1 MKKKIALLSLLAG
14 VAFGIEESTTTILGL
29 LGNLEVVGWGPS
41 KPKYNPPPP
50 PVPKGSLCPD
60 SDRDGI
66 PDYLDRCPD
75 TPPGLPVDQKGCP
88 VLFSFPL
95 QLLFDFNRVKIKK
108 IYYPQLKKIAQVLRN
123 NPYLKIEIAG
133 YTDDVGSPEFN
144 KKLSYQRA
152 LAVKETL
159 VKHFG
164 INPDR
169 IVVKGYGE
177 EHPLVPNTTETN
189 RALNR
194 RVDIIDIT
202 NEIPKSALPKPTPPQ
217 LAYCAPA
224 PKVGLVPVPPANSR
238 TRAKGRPIPGKGA
251 TKPLPSTGQVLRK
264 PVEVPIKGGK
274 VQYPVVETAEIP
286 AQTGKKSS
294 KKTEQSPKGTY
305 YRSPIM
311 PKEYYLPRP
320 VVPESPKPPYQRA
333 FLPAQKW
340 DLEQIKVI
348 PIPSGSYSTQI
359 PVKPSSDKKNGPTP
373 KVTIEYIN

>member
-1 MKKKIALLSLLAG
+1 MKRKIALLSLLAG
-14 VAFGIEESTTTILGL
+14 VAFGVEEPATTVLGL
-29 LGNLEVVGWGPS
+29 MGNLEVVGWGPS

-50 PVPKGSLCPD
+50 PIPKGPLCPD
-60 SDRDGI
+60 SDRDGV

-75 TPPGLPVDQKGCP
+75 TPPGLAVDQKGCP

-95 QLLFDFNRVKIKK
+95 RLLFDFNRVKIKK
-108 IYYPQLKKIAQVLRN
+108 IYYPQLKKIAEVLKN
-123 NPYLKIEIAG
+123 NPYLKVEIAG

-152 LAVKETL
+152 LAVKEAL

-164 INPDR
+164 IDPNR

-202 NEIPKSALPKPTPPQ
+202 NEIPKSALPKPTPTQ
-217 LAYCAPA
+217 LAYCSPA
-224 PKVGLVPVPPANSR
+224 PKVGLVPVSTSGTSKKGGKPQPPRGAKAPTPPAGKVL
-238 TRAKGRPIPGKGA
+238 KGGE
-251 TKPLPSTGQVLRK
+251 
-264 PVEVPIKGGK
+264 EVPIKGAK
-274 VQYPVVETAEIP
+274 VRYPVVESAEIP
-286 AQTGKKSS
+286 AKTSNSKVSQS
-294 KKTEQSPKGTY
+294 KKPAGTY

-348 PIPSGSYSTQI
+348 PIPTPGQYKPI
-359 PVKPSSDKKNGPTP
+359 PVKPSSEKKNGPTP